1 MFPSKVPR
9 VVILT
14 GLVLLFLVIGTN
26 YYLYD
31 DDPFRSPPTSLHQQ
45 PSNPKEPP
53 PVAPPIAGSKNEAS
67 VGKVEHAPE
76 PAPAH
81 PPVAPS
87 PVPPRPAAPAAHD
100 DRPSPNADSKA
111 HDVPHQPDAGQKPPS
126 ATDNQAPHPPA
137 PPPPPPPPPAANP
150 SGHPSAEGHLTPP
163 QPPPPFQP
171 KVEHGAEH
179 LVPPNCPTELG
190 FLGKTSAELHLS
202 SHIKYNRRCIQPVF
216 SADVDRSEVVN
227 ITTALSG
234 EGETTL
240 DMQNCAAAKLPKCI
254 PIKLDVTKPYPKEKF
269 GNMIFGIS
277 TGYERLNDESSV
289 DTFAHWMAG
298 TDAMLVALVTDMQ
311 ERSASEIR
319 ALNKRFGAAG
329 IKVALVRALD
339 DSFTTSQ
346 SHFTVLVHML
356 NHSKPETQW
365 YGLLDDDTFFP
376 NLKPLSDALAK
387 FDHNKDYYIGT
398 LSEDFAAVRN
408 FGYMAFGG
416 AGAYLSS
423 ALAQKLGDNALK
435 CIEEATAPE
444 GDIIIR
450 DCVYRHSK
458 AKLTILD
465 ELWQQDLTGDPS
477 GFFESGVRPINLH
490 HWKSWFHL
498 RPEKMSLVSG
508 VCGDCF
514 LQRWRFGADEVL
526 SNGYSIAKYRD
537 GLEGLDL
544 NFMEKTASNLNEGF
558 DFSIGPFRPLIEP
571 DAKKSFLFE
580 DAEVDDK
587 GVLRQLYVWRGN
599 AEIGEMDEVIEL
611 IWKK

>member
-9 VVILT
+9 VVLLT

-31 DDPFRSPPTSLHQQ
+31 DDPFRPPPNSLQQQ
-45 PSNPKEPP
+45 PSSPKPPTPVVP
-53 PVAPPIAGSKNEAS
+53 PVAGSKNEAS
-67 VGKVEHAPE
+67 KPHGAPQ
-76 PAPAH
+76 A
-81 PPVAPS
+81 
-87 PVPPRPAAPAAHD
+87 
-100 DRPSPNADSKA
+100 
-111 HDVPHQPDAGQKPPS
+111 DAGQKPPAAS
-126 ATDNQAPHPPA
+126 ENEAL
-137 PPPPPPPPPAANP
+137 PPPPPPPPAAKP
-150 SGHPSAEGHLTPP
+150 SGQPGAEEHKTAATPASP
-163 QPPPPFQP
+163 AESPKFDHGDEHPPPPP
-171 KVEHGAEH
+171 N
-179 LVPPNCPTELG
+179 NCPTELD
-190 FLGKTSAELHLS
+190 FLGKTGKELKLS
-202 SHIKYNRRCIQPVF
+202 SHVKYSRRCITPVF
-216 SADVDRSEVVN
+216 SADVNRNEVVN
-227 ITTALSG
+227 ISTPLTG
-234 EGETTL
+234 EGETTI
-240 DMQNCAAAKLPKCI
+240 DMKNCAANKLPQCI
-254 PIKLDVTKPYPKEKF
+254 PIKLDVPKPYPKEKF
-269 GNMIFGIS
+269 NNMIFGIS
-277 TGYERLNDESSV
+277 TGYDRLNDASSV
-289 DTFAHWMAG
+289 DTFAHWMAD
-298 TDAMLVALVTDMQ
+298 TDARLIALVTDMP
-311 ERSASEIR
+311 ERTAAELK
-319 ALNKRFGAAG
+319 ALNKRFADAH
-329 IKVALVRALD
+329 INVTLVRALD

-356 NHSKPETQW
+356 NHSTPETQW

-387 FDHNKDYYIGT
+387 FDHQKDYYIGT

-465 ELWQQDLTGDPS
+465 ELWQQDLMGDPS

-498 RPEKMSLVSG
+498 RPEKMSLASNL
-508 VCGDCF
+508 CGDCF
-514 LQRWRFGADEVL
+514 LQRWRFGTDEVL

-537 GLEGLDL
+537 GLEELDL
-544 NFMEKTASNLNEGF
+544 NFMEKTASNLNNGF
-558 DFSIGPFRPLIEP
+558 DFSIGPFRPLIHP

-580 DAEVDDK
+580 DASIDDK

-599 AEIGEMDEVIEL
+599 AEIGEMDEVVEL
-611 IWKK
+611 VWKK

>member
-31 DDPFRSPPTSLHQQ
+31 DDPLRSPPTSLHQQ
-45 PSNPKEPP
+45 PSSPKEPP
-53 PVAPPIAGSKNEAS
+53 SVAPPVAAPVTGSKNEAP
-67 VGKVEHAPE
+67 VGKVEQE
-76 PAPAH
+76 PAASTPA
-81 PPVAPS
+81 PP
-87 PVPPRPAAPAAHD
+87 PPPAAPAAHD
-100 DRPSPNADSKA
+100 DASAPETDGKS
-111 HDVPHQPDAGQKPPS
+111 HDAPPADAGMNPPADPAGEAAPPS
-126 ATDNQAPHPPA
+126 
-137 PPPPPPPPPAANP
+137 PPPPPPPPPK
-150 SGHPSAEGHLTPP
+150 GAEAHLMPA
-163 QPPPPFQP
+163 QPPPSEP
-171 KVEHGAEH
+171 KFEHGDEH
-179 LVPPNCPTELG
+179 PIPPPNNCPTELN
-190 FLGKTSAELHLS
+190 FLAKTGADLHLS
-202 SHIKYNRRCIQPVF
+202 SRVKYNRRCIQPVF
-216 SADVDRSEVVN
+216 SSDFDRNEVAN
-227 ITTALSG
+227 ITTALTG
-234 EGETTL
+234 EGETVI
-240 DMQNCAAAKLPKCI
+240 DMQNCAANKLPKCI
-254 PIKLDVTKPYPKEKF
+254 PIKLTVPKPYPSEKF
-269 GNMIFGIS
+269 ANMIFGIS
-277 TGYERLNDESSV
+277 TGYERLNDPSSV

-298 TDAMLVALVTDMQ
+298 TDAHLIALVTDMQ
-311 ERSASEIR
+311 DRSAAEIR
-319 ALNKRFGAAG
+319 ALNKRFGDAG
-329 IKVALVRALD
+329 VKTTLVRALD
-339 DSFTTSQ
+339 DSFTVSQ

-356 NHSKPETQW
+356 NHTTPETQW

-376 NLKPLSDALAK
+376 NLKPLSDALAQ
-387 FDHNKDYYIGT
+387 FDHKKDYYIGT

-465 ELWQQDLTGDPS
+465 ELFQQDLMGDPS

-498 RPEKMSLVSG
+498 RPDKMSLASNL
-508 VCGDCF
+508 CGDCF
-514 LQRWRFGADEVL
+514 LQRWRFGEDEVL

-537 GLEGLDL
+537 GLEELDL
-544 NFMEKTASNLNEGF
+544 KFMEKTASNLNDGF
-558 DFSIGPFRPLIEP
+558 DFSIGPFRPKLEP

-580 DAEVDDK
+580 DANIDDK

-599 AEIGEMDEVIEL
+599 ADIGEMDEVIEL
-611 IWKK
+611 VWKK